1 MKQIKNIAV
10 ILAGGRGS
18 RTGFSKPKQM
28 MKLAGRPVLEHVAR
42 AFQANPS
49 IHEILIV
56 TNADCITDIEQT
68 VINSR
73 LNKVKSI
80 INGGAERYDS
90 SIAAIKA
97 TKHYCK
103 EFNVQLIFHDAVRPL
118 LSQKIIDDVIDALRR
133 YNAVDVVIKA
143 TDTIIVADP
152 LTNTIAS
159 IPDRSLL
166 RNGQTPQ
173 AFSHEIIEL
182 AYTKALQDPGFVTT
196 DDCGVVL
203 KYLPD
208 EKIYLVDGEMSNMKL
223 TYEEDLHILDKL
235 CQLRST
241 LVDSKDK
248 INFSLSE
255 LKGKVL
261 VIFGGTSGI
270 GAEMARIAK
279 AYQAIPVVAGKS
291 NGVDITNVDDIR
303 RVLEKTHSDCG
314 HIDYIVNSAG
324 VLHRQPLIDMSPE
337 DISSA
342 ISVNYIGA
350 VNVALLAFDHLRASK
365 GQLLNFTSSSYT
377 YGRSLYSLY
386 SSSKAAIVNLT
397 QALADEWHSQG
408 VQVNCIN
415 PERTATPMR
424 TKAFGTEPENS
435 LLTAQ
440 AVAEKALLVLLSEHT
455 GQIFD
460 IKKTQ

>member
-56 TNADCITDIEQT
+56 TNADCITDVEQT

-73 LNKVKSI
+73 LSKVKSV

-97 TKHYCK
+97 TKHYCN

-152 LTNTIAS
+152 LTNTISS

-173 AFSHEIIEL
+173 AFSHETIEL
-182 AYTKALQDPGFVTT
+182 AYSKALQDPGFVTT

-208 EKIYLVDGEMSNMKL
+208 EQIYLVDGEMSNMKL

-248 INFSLSE
+248 INFALSE

-279 AYQAIPVVAGKS
+279 AYQAIPIVAGKS
-291 NGVDITNVDDIR
+291 TGVDITSVADIR
-303 RVLEKTHSDCG
+303 RVLGEAHSTHG

-337 DISSA
+337 DVSDSIN
-342 ISVNYIGA
+342 VNYIGA
-350 VNVALLAFDHLRASK
+350 VNVALLAFDHLRSSK

-397 QALADEWHSQG
+397 QALADEWHPQG

-435 LLTAQ
+435 LLAAQ
-440 AVAEKALLVLLSEHT
+440 TVAEKSLLVLLSEHT